1 MKNVRFKA
9 AIVIVLAALVSIG
22 LLMAANY
29 QRARDSMTAQLE
41 SNYSVMADKYAQELT
56 AWVNTNAT
64 IIDTLAVE
72 ITTSGIY
79 QSDNDAFHAYLAESL
94 NRLNENGYIYDIY
107 FTYPDNS
114 MACASDYQPDGSID
128 YAHERD
134 WFYTAAETG
143 ELFYSTP
150 YRDSDTG
157 KPIITISKAVFKDN
171 KLQGVLAADIFVDVL
186 VDIISDADVAP
197 DSYAFLVDQ
206 NLGMIVHPNQ
216 EYSFDDVP
224 HGVMDIPNA
233 PYAEVVAKIRS
244 GSGETVYLDD
254 YDGITRGVVVSRMA
268 NTGWS
273 VGIATSKDELLGS
286 VGSFLRGYLIVGA
299 ISALIAGIAVI
310 VLVTML
316 DKLNRQRREH
326 EAQVQKLEKQV
337 ADRAAQARSRS
348 FLDTEE
354 GERTVV
360 RNPEDAS
367 VKSRISLRLPIIIIF
382 LLMICMVLYTSY
394 VINDVS
400 VANIRE
406 VGEDR
411 ISAAQAQLENYL
423 EMTKSSLWVT
433 SDTVDHMSR
442 NGASTKDIL
451 RYITEESENQKQH
464 FDENYT
470 GIYGYVMG
478 EYLDGVGWTPPDNF
492 DPQHRDWYLAAIEAN
507 GDAAIVPPYVDAQ
520 TNAVIISI
528 SRMLSNGTD
537 VLSLDVTMNHILDIV
552 SDLKIKEKGYGFIV
566 SQDGTVIAHQDE
578 SKEGTLLT
586 DDEAQLALFDKIL
599 EVRNGNFEVTV
610 DGAASTV
617 FVREIADQ
625 WYIVIVVGNG
635 ELTAEVQ
642 QQLVINVLICAIIF
656 ILIALFYFIGRRRE
670 RNYAHRIEE
679 MRVEEQRQA
688 YEAKALKLE
697 KEAADKANQ
706 AKSDFLADMSHEIRT
721 PINAVLGMNEMIQ
734 RESSRARGL
743 VDSDAEAV
751 RDALGDINAYA
762 GNVERA
768 GKNLLAIIN
777 DILDFSKIEAG
788 KITIEDDEYKLS
800 SVLNDVSNM
809 VLFKARE
816 KGLQFAIDVDE
827 KLPDGLLGDELHVR
841 QILTNIL
848 NNAVKYTSQ
857 GSVSMSVHCAEG
869 DVFEVGQIVHLI
881 VSVRDTGIGIKPDD
895 LEKLFAK
902 FQRVDLNTNSTVE
915 GTGLGL
921 AITQSLLAMMGGS
934 IDVETAY
941 GEGSTFTITLP
952 QGISSAEPVGNIQ
965 ARFEKHMNSE
975 RVYEEVFNAPDA
987 RILIVD
993 DTPMNL
999 TVAIGLLKGTDMRID
1014 TALGG
1019 NEALALTQ
1027 AHAYDL
1033 VLLDQR
1039 MPKMDGVETLHLMR
1053 SQEKGL
1059 NKTTPVICLTAD
1071 AVIGARERYIAEGF
1085 TDYLT
1090 KPIDSQALTQMLMKY
1105 LPDEKVIAVREIGQ
1119 LATDLDSGGDLLD
1132 AFAPLRHVGINPDI
1146 GLQYCQN
1153 DMVLYRSLLQEYV
1166 SAAAEKAGVLRRCYD
1181 AHDWKN
1187 YSIEVHSLKSSSRM
1201 IGAMSIAR
1209 VAARLEA
1216 AADEGRS
1223 SEIDADYEA
1232 MLAQYD
1238 AAVEA
1243 IRAALPDR
1251 EVLSAGGVQVLETEL
1266 GDGEI
1271 LEFMPDVGS
1280 EL

>member
-1 MKNVRFKA
+1 MKSVRFKA
-9 AIVIVLAALVSIG
+9 AIVVVLAALVSIG
-22 LLMAANY
+22 LLMAVSY
-29 QRARDSMTAQLE
+29 QRAQDSMTAQLE

-79 QSDNDAFHAYLAESL
+79 QSDYDAFHAFLDESL
-94 NRLNENGYIYDIY
+94 NRLNKDGYFYDIY
-107 FTYPDNS
+107 FTYPDNT
-114 MACASDYQPDGSID
+114 MACASDYQPDGSVD

-150 YRDSDTG
+150 YRDSDSG

-216 EYSFDDVP
+216 AYSFDDVP
-224 HGVMDIPNA
+224 HGVMDVPNA
-233 PYAEVVAKIRS
+233 PYADVIAKIRS
-244 GSGETVYLDD
+244 GSSETVYLDD
-254 YDGITRGVVVSRMA
+254 YDGVARGIVVSRMA

-286 VGSFLRGYLIVGA
+286 VDSFMRSYLIIVA
-299 ISALIAGIAVI
+299 IAALIVGIAVI
-310 VLVTML
+310 ALVNML

-326 EAQVQKLEKQV
+326 EAQVQKLEKQT
-337 ADRAAQARSRS
+337 ADRGARARGRS
-348 FLDTEE
+348 SLGTEE
-354 GERTVV
+354 GQSTAG
-360 RNPEDAS
+360 RNPEDAYA
-367 VKSRISLRLPIIIIF
+367 KNRNSLRLPIIIIF
-382 LLMICMVLYTSY
+382 LLMLCMVLYTSY

-400 VANIRE
+400 VANIHE

-411 ISAAQAQLENYL
+411 ISAAEAQLENYL
-423 EMTKSSLWVT
+423 ETTRSSLWVT

-478 EYLDGVGWTPPDNF
+478 EYLDGVGWAPPDNY
-492 DPQHRDWYLAAIEAN
+492 DPQRRGWYLTAIEAN
-507 GDAAIVPPYVDAQ
+507 GEAAIVPPYVDAQ

-566 SQDGTVIAHQDE
+566 SKDGTVIAHQDE

-586 DDEAQLALFDKIL
+586 DDEEQLALFDKIL
-599 EVRNGNFEVTV
+599 EVRNGNFELTV
-610 DGAASTV
+610 DGKASTV
-617 FVREIADQ
+617 FVRQIIDQ
-625 WYIVIVVGNG
+625 WYIVIVIGND
-635 ELTAEVQ
+635 ELTAEAQ
-642 QQLVINVLICAIIF
+642 QQLIINIFICTIIF

-688 YEAKALKLE
+688 YEARALKLE
-697 KEAADKANQ
+697 KEAADQANQ

-734 RESSRARGL
+734 RESGRARGL
-743 VDSDAEAV
+743 ADSDAEAAKGAF
-751 RDALGDINAYA
+751 DNINAYA

-768 GKNLLAIIN
+768 GRNLLAIIN

-788 KITIEDDEYKLS
+788 KITIEDGEYQLS

-827 KLPDGLLGDELHVR
+827 KLPDGLRGDEVHVR

-848 NNAVKYTSQ
+848 NNAVKYTNQ
-857 GSVSMSVHCAEG
+857 GSVSMSVRCAED
-869 DVFEVGQIVHLI
+869 DVLEVGQVVHLI
-881 VSVRDTGIGIKPDD
+881 VSVRDTGVGIKPED

-921 AITQSLLAMMGGS
+921 AITQSLLSMMGGS
-934 IDVETAY
+934 IDVETVY

-952 QGISSAEPVGNIQ
+952 QGVSSAEPVGDIQ
-965 ARFEKHMNSE
+965 ARFEKHMRSE
-975 RVYEEVFNAPDA
+975 RAYEDVFSAPDA
-987 RILIVD
+987 HILIVD
-993 DTPMNL
+993 DTPINI
-999 TVAIGLLKGTDMRID
+999 TVAIGLLKGTEMQID

-1019 NEALALTQ
+1019 SEALALTQ
-1027 AHAYDL
+1027 ENAYDL

-1039 MPKMDGVETLHLMR
+1039 MPKMDGIETLHLMR
-1053 SQEKGL
+1053 SQETGL
-1059 NKTTPVICLTAD
+1059 NKATPVICLTAD
-1071 AVIGARERYIAEGF
+1071 AVIGARERYLAEGF

-1090 KPIDSQALTQMLMKY
+1090 KPIDSQLFTQMLMKY
-1105 LPDEKVIAVREIGQ
+1105 LPDEKVIEVRGIEQ
-1119 LATDLDSGGDLLD
+1119 TALDLDSADDLPH
-1132 AFAPLRHVGINPDI
+1132 AFASLRQEGIDPDV
-1146 GLQYCQN
+1146 GLQYCQ
-1153 DMVLYRSLLQEYV
+1153 DDLSLYRSLLQEY
-1166 SAAAEKAGVLRRCYD
+1166 AHDAAEKAESLRRCYD
-1181 AHDWKN
+1181 ARDWEN
-1187 YSIEVHSLKSSSRM
+1187 YSIAVHSLKSSSKM
-1201 IGAMSIAR
+1201 IGAMQIFD

-1216 AADEGRS
+1216 AADDGRLS
-1223 SEIDADYEA
+1223 DMDAEHEA
-1232 MLAQYD
+1232 MLEQYD
-1238 AAVEA
+1238 AVVEV
-1243 IRAALPDR
+1243 IRAALPDT
-1251 EVLSAGGVQVLETEL
+1251 EALSADGAQAFETDS
-1266 GDGEI
+1266 GDDEI
-1271 LEFMPDVGS
+1271 LEFMPDAES

>member
-1 MKNVRFKA
+1 MKSVRFKA

-64 IIDTLAVE
+64 IIDTLAAE

-79 QSDNDAFHAYLAESL
+79 LSDNDTFHAFLEESL
-94 NRLNENGYIYDIY
+94 NRLNKNGYFYDIY
-107 FTYPDNS
+107 FTYPDNA
-114 MACASDYQPDGSID
+114 MACASDFQPDGSID

-134 WFYTAAETG
+134 WFTTAAETG
-143 ELFYSTP
+143 EFFYSTP

-186 VDIISDADVAP
+186 VDIINDADVAP
-197 DSYAFLVDQ
+197 GSYAFLVDQ

-224 HGVMDIPNA
+224 RGVMDIPNS
-233 PYAEVVAKIRS
+233 PYADVIAKIRS
-244 GSGETVYLDD
+244 GSKETVYLDD
-254 YDGITRGVVVSRMA
+254 YDGVARGIVVSRMA

-299 ISALIAGIAVI
+299 IAALIAGVAVI
-310 VLVTML
+310 VLVNML
-316 DKLNRQRREH
+316 DKLNRQRRAH

-337 ADRAAQARSRS
+337 ADRAARARGLSS
-348 FLDTEE
+348 PDTAE
-354 GERTVV
+354 GEDAIGRHPADAYATS
-360 RNPEDAS
+360 RN
-367 VKSRISLRLPIIIIF
+367 SLRLPIIIIF
-382 LLMICMVLYTSY
+382 LLMMCMVLYTSY

-400 VANIRE
+400 VANIQE

-411 ISAAQAQLENYL
+411 ISAAEAQLENYL
-423 EMTKSSLWVT
+423 EMTKSTLWVT

-442 NGASTKDIL
+442 NGASTDDIL

-492 DPQHRDWYLAAIEAN
+492 DPQHRVWYLRAIEAN
-507 GDAAIVPPYVDAQ
+507 GEAVIVPPYVDAQ

-537 VLSLDVTMNHILDIV
+537 VLSLDVMMNHILDIV

-566 SQDGTVIAHQDE
+566 SDDGTIIAHQDQ
-578 SKEGTLLT
+578 SKEGSLLT
-586 DDEAQLALFDKIL
+586 DDEAQLALFDKIR

-610 DGAASTV
+610 DGKASTV
-617 FVREIADQ
+617 FVRQIVDQ
-625 WYIVIVVGNG
+625 WYIVIVISND

-642 QQLVINVLICAIIF
+642 QQLIINVLICTVIF

-688 YEAKALKLE
+688 YEARALKLE
-697 KEAADKANQ
+697 KEAADQANR

-734 RESSRARGL
+734 RESSRSQSL
-743 VDSDAEAV
+743 VDSDAEA
-751 RDALGDINAYA
+751 AKAAFGNISTYA

-788 KITIEDDEYKLS
+788 KINIENDEYKLS

-816 KGLQFAIDVDE
+816 KGLQFTIDVDE
-827 KLPDGLLGDELHVR
+827 QLPDGLIGDEVHVR
-841 QILTNIL
+841 QILTNVL
-848 NNAVKYTSQ
+848 NNAVKYTTR
-857 GSVSMSVHCAEG
+857 GSVSMSVRCAEG
-869 DVFEVGQIVHLI
+869 DVFEAGQVIHLV
-881 VSVRDTGIGIKPDD
+881 VSVQDTGIGIKPED

-934 IDVETAY
+934 IDVETVY

-952 QGISSAEPVGNIQ
+952 QGVFSAEPVGNIQ
-965 ARFEKHMNSE
+965 ARFEKHMRSE
-975 RVYEEVFNAPDA
+975 RVYEETFSAPDA

-999 TVAIGLLKGTDMRID
+999 TVAIGLLKGTEMRID

-1019 NEALALTQ
+1019 NDALALTQ
-1027 AHAYDL
+1027 VNAYDL

-1039 MPKMDGVETLHLMR
+1039 MPKMDGIETLHLMR
-1053 SQEKGL
+1053 SQEEGL
-1059 NKTTPVICLTAD
+1059 NRATPVICLTAD

-1105 LPDEKVIAVREIGQ
+1105 LPDEKVIAVRETTQ
-1119 LATDLDSGGDLLD
+1119 MATDSDLAGDSPN
-1132 AFAPLRHVGINPDI
+1132 AFAPLRHAGIDSDI

-1153 DMVLYRSLLQEYV
+1153 DLSLYRSLLREY
-1166 SAAAEKAGVLRRCYD
+1166 AHAGAEKAGVLRRCHD
-1181 AHDWKN
+1181 AHDWEN
-1187 YSIEVHSLKSSSRM
+1187 YSIAVHSLKSSSKT
-1201 IGAMSIAR
+1201 IGATSLWS
-1209 VAARLEA
+1209 VASKLEA
-1216 AADEGRS
+1216 AADEGRLRD
-1223 SEIDADYEA
+1223 IDTGHEA
-1232 MLAQYD
+1232 MLEQYD
-1238 AAVEA
+1238 ATVEA
-1243 IRAALPDR
+1243 IRA
-1251 EVLSAGGVQVLETEL
+1251 VLQDLDEL
-1266 GDGEI
+1266 GSDGAQAFETDFGDDEI
-1271 LEFMPDVGS
+1271 LEFMPDAGS